1 MKRLALVLLVGCQP
15 PPTANPCP
23 PQTVYVSA
31 PPTTPPVEPPVEQ
44 PPPVGRDPF
53 DLPISR
59 PPPTGTQ
66 SAIAERLNTEGEQQL
81 AAKGYA
87 QATMKFREA
96 VARVPEPKYF
106 TNLCQ
111 SLFYEGKFTEALTA
125 CDASLRMSPAAD
137 LEQLT
142 KRLVARILAAAKAQG
157 ISVEP

>member
-1 MKRLALVLLVGCQP
+1 MKRLWLVLVIGCQP
-15 PPTANPCP
+15 PPPANPCP
-23 PQTVYVSA
+23 PQTVYVAA
-31 PPTTPPVEPPVEQ
+31 PPTTTTQVEQ
-44 PPPVGRDPF
+44 PPVARDPY

-66 SAIAERLNTEGEQQL
+66 AAIAERLNTEGEQQF

-111 SLFYEGKFTEALTA
+111 SLFYEGKFAEALTA
-125 CDASLRMSPAAD
+125 CHASLRMSPTAD
-137 LEQLT
+137 IERMTQ
-142 KRLVARILAAAKAQG
+142 RLVARILAEAKAQG
-157 ISVEP
+157 ITVEP